1 MNMRLI
7 YRSASLSIL
16 ILASGC
22 AGPSLYTPLPQS
34 HFSYPNSDVSALGPV
49 KGTSKRSFISPFQTP
64 IFNDATMKREAYDD
78 ALKGS
83 RGDFIIDGDYKIE
96 STMIPLLFVSIFNV
110 EATVEGTAAQTT
122 NKGNR

>member
-1 MNMRLI
+1 MSLKII
-7 YRSASLSIL
+7 YKHAALSLL
-16 ILASGC
+16 VLASGC

-34 HFSYPNSDVSALGPV
+34 HFSYPNSDVAALGPV
-49 KGTSKRSFISPFQTP
+49 KGTSKRSFIFPFQTP

-83 RGDFIIDGDYKIE
+83 RGDFIIDGDYRIE
-96 STMIPLLFVSIFNV
+96 SSMIPLLFVSIFNV
-110 EATVEGTAAQTT
+110 ETTVEGTAAQTT